1 MAEPK
6 INAEKLGK
14 YRDKRSFERTPEPD
28 GAAAAEG
35 TAADA
40 DAAAATGDA
49 PRFVIQEH
57 HATRLHWDLRLEHD
71 GVLVSWA
78 LPRGVPL
85 DPADNH
91 LAVHTEDH
99 PLDYLTF
106 AGEIPKGEYGAGTIS
121 VWDHG
126 TYELEKWWDG
136 EIIFSFRGER
146 VSGRYVLFRTA
157 RDGEEKNWMIHRM
170 DPAPEGREPMP
181 GGIEPMK
188 ARLAELA
195 ADDDGW
201 GFEIKWD
208 GVRAIA
214 YCETGRVKLVSR
226 TGRDITAAYPEIGA
240 LAGALGGAEAV
251 LDGEVVAFDEA
262 GRPSF
267 QRLQRRMHV
276 RDSSQVKRLRR
287 DVPVSYVAFDLLF
300 LDGES
305 LLELPYEERRARLQ
319 ALELDGD
326 AWRTPAY
333 HRGDGASLLGLTRA
347 QGLEGIVGKRLDST
361 YKPGKRGRDWIKVK
375 NTVGQEVVIAGWLPG
390 KGKRAATIGAL
401 LTGYYEGEGEERRLR
416 FAGKVGTGFSEA
428 ELRMLAER
436 LEPLRRETSPFEGR
450 QPERA
455 AIFAE
460 PELVAE
466 VEFTEWTEAGTLR
479 HPSYKGLRDDK
490 PASAV
495 VRERIDS
502 GAASGS

>member
-1 MAEPK
+1 MA
-6 INAEKLGK
+6 AARKLGE
-14 YRDKRSFERTPEPD
+14 YRDRRSFDRTPEPD
-28 GAAAAEG
+28 GEAGGTGGEG
-35 TAADA
+35 D
-40 DAAAATGDA
+40 
-49 PRFVIQEH
+49 RFVIQEH
-57 HATRLHWDLRLEHD
+57 HATRLHWDFRLERD

-99 PLDYLTF
+99 PLDYF
-106 AGEIPKGEYGAGTIS
+106 DFEGEIPKGEYGAGT
-121 VWDHG
+121 VERWDSG
-126 TYELEKWWDG
+126 TYETEKWRDG
-136 EIIFSFRGER
+136 EIIIRLDGER
-146 VSGRYVLFRTA
+146 VSGRYVLFRTGE
-157 RDGEEKNWMIHRM
+157 RGGRGEERNWMIHRM
-170 DPAPEGREPMP
+170 DPPPEGREPMP
-181 GGIEPMK
+181 SGIEPMK
-188 ARLAELA
+188 ARLSELP
-195 ADDDGW
+195 ADDAGW

-214 YCETGRVKLVSR
+214 YCETGRVRLVSR
-226 TGRDITAAYPEIGA
+226 TGKDVTPAYPEIGA
-240 LAGALGGAEAV
+240 IAKALGGVEAV
-251 LDGEVVAFDEA
+251 LDGEIVAFDPE

-276 RDSSQVKRLRR
+276 RASSQIRRLREA
-287 DVPVSYVAFDLLF
+287 VPVTYVAFDLLH

-305 LLELPYEERRARLQ
+305 LLELPYEERRARLD
-319 ALELDGD
+319 ALALDGD

-333 HRGDGASLLGLTRA
+333 HRGDGAKLLALTAA
-347 QGLEGIVGKRLDST
+347 QGLEGVVGKRLDST

-390 KGKRAATIGAL
+390 KGRRAGTIGAL
-401 LTGYYEGEGEERRLR
+401 LAGYYEGEGDERHLR

-428 ELRMLAER
+428 ELRMLSER
-436 LEPLRRETSPFEGR
+436 LAPLRRETSPFEGR

-466 VEFTEWTEAGTLR
+466 VSFTEWTEAGTLR

-490 PASAV
+490 PADAV
-495 VRERIDS
+495 VRERPDEP
-502 GAASGS
+502 

>member
-1 MAEPK
+1 M
-6 INAEKLGK
+6 
-14 YRDKRSFERTPEPD
+14 
-28 GAAAAEG
+28 
-35 TAADA
+35 
-40 DAAAATGDA
+40 
-49 PRFVIQEH
+49 PR
-57 HATRLHWDLRLEHD
+57 
-71 GVLVSWA
+71 
-78 LPRGVPL
+78 
-85 DPADNH
+85 
-91 LAVHTEDH
+91 
-99 PLDYLTF
+99 
-106 AGEIPKGEYGAGTIS
+106 
-121 VWDHG
+121 
-126 TYELEKWWDG
+126 
-136 EIIFSFRGER
+136 
-146 VSGRYVLFRTA
+146 
-157 RDGEEKNWMIHRM
+157 
-170 DPAPEGREPMP
+170 
-181 GGIEPMK
+181 GIEPMK
-188 ARLAELA
+188 ARLAELP

-226 TGRDITAAYPEIGA
+226 TGKDVTAAYPEIGA
-240 LAGALGGAEAV
+240 LAGALSGAEAV

-276 RDSSQVKRLRR
+276 RDSSQVKRLRG
-287 DVPVSYVAFDLLF
+287 DVPVSYVAFDLLY
-300 LDGES
+300 LDGQ
-305 LLELPYEERRARLQ
+305 LLLDLPYEERRARLQ
-319 ALELDGD
+319 ALGLDGD
-326 AWRTPAY
+326 SWRTPAY
-333 HRGDGASLLGLTRA
+333 HRGDGASLLSLTRA

-401 LTGYYEGEGEERRLR
+401 LTGYYEGEGDERRLR

-436 LEPLRRETSPFEGR
+436 LEPLRRETSPFDGR

-466 VEFTEWTEAGTLR
+466 VEFTEWTDAGTLR

-495 VRERIDS
+495 VRERVGPEARS
-502 GAASGS
+502 ST